1 MVSQGLQNSKTFF
14 RKKLDEI
21 SRQGFRSKSEVD
33 LSAVPG
39 SCSNIKTFFESNNNN
54 DDDGDDRRNVSN
66 VDQDELQVK
75 EIGKMNGRSAAWLIK
90 LQLVGLWLF

>member
-1 MVSQGLQNSKTFF
+1 M
-14 RKKLDEI
+14 DEI

-39 SCSNIKTFFESNNNN
+39 SCSNIKTFFENNNNNN
-54 DDDGDDRRNVSN
+54 DDDVDDRRNVSN

-75 EIGKMNGRSAAWLIK
+75 EIGRANEWRVCGLANQIAVGGTMAV
-90 LQLVGLWLF
+90 LVSTDNLHRLL

>member
-1 MVSQGLQNSKTFF
+1 M
-14 RKKLDEI
+14 DEI

-39 SCSNIKTFFESNNNN
+39 SCSNIKTFFENNNN
-54 DDDGDDRRNVSN
+54 DDNDGDDRRNVSN

-75 EIGKMNGRSAAWLIK
+75 EIGRANEWKVCGLANQIAVGGTMAVLVSTDN
-90 LQLVGLWLF
+90 LQRLL